1 MASVAQTLI
10 SYLTLELANTR
21 LSSPGRMLNLYHSL
35 TSHSAP
41 ALRGILKRRLGRGKE
56 DAARLPERMGVPGLP
71 RPLGKLVWFHAAS
84 VGEAQSTL
92 ILIDA
97 LLTRFPDIHVLITT
111 GTVSSA
117 AIMQQRLPPRAIHQF
132 YPLDHPDWVE
142 NFLNHWSPDLILWM
156 ESELWPNMLRGI
168 RTRNIHCVLVN
179 AHMSRRSYRR
189 WKHVRETAAKLLS
202 AFDLCLAQTEQDA
215 GYYTRLR
222 AVAVRVRDN
231 VKYSADPLPFDPNA
245 LTALKSALHSRPV
258 WLYASTH
265 AGEEDMACR
274 LHTELQKTFPNL
286 LTIIAPRHP
295 ERREEILATCESHH
309 LTACLRGPD
318 LVAPSA
324 TDQIYIADTLGE
336 LGLFYR
342 LVPLA
347 CIGRS
352 FSNDGGGGHN
362 PIEAAMLG
370 CAVLHGP
377 HVQNQ
382 QQIFAEM
389 NQANAAQRLETEE
402 EFLVT
407 LRHLLKTPSD
417 LTELQIRGSKFAQD
431 KATVLVQIMKD
442 LEPLLIDCG
451 IMAENKP

>member
-1 MASVAQTLI
+1 
-10 SYLTLELANTR
+10 
-21 LSSPGRMLNLYHSL
+21 MLNLYHSL

-41 ALRGILKRRLGRGKE
+41 ALRGILKRRLRRGKE
-56 DAARLPERMGVPGLP
+56 DAARLPERMGEPGLP
-71 RPLGKLVWFHAAS
+71 RPHGKLVWFHAAS

-132 YPLDHPDWVE
+132 YPLDHPQWVE

-231 VKYSADPLPFDPNA
+231 VKYSADPLPHDPSA
-245 LTALKSALHSRPV
+245 LTAIKAALQSTLRPRPV
-258 WLYASTH
+258 WLFASTH
-265 AGEEDMACR
+265 AGEEDIACR
-274 LHTELQKTFPNL
+274 LHLELQKTYPDL

-295 ERREEILATCESHH
+295 ERREEILTTCQAHN
-309 LTACLRGPD
+309 LTTRLRSRD
-318 LVAPSA
+318 LVAPAA

-342 LVPLA
+342 LAPMA

-382 QQIFAEM
+382 HQIFAEM
-389 NQANAAQRLETEE
+389 DQAQASIRVDTEQDFLAALH
-402 EFLVT
+402 
-407 LRHLLKTPSD
+407 HLFKNPAA

-431 KATVLVQIMKD
+431 KATVLVQIMND

-451 IMAENKP
+451 IMADGKP